1 MKGGGGEGVG
11 GGVGVFDAK
20 IVKKEKILRFVCVV
34 LIIAEDL
41 LDMNHLGT
49 RIPGNTSTDEIV
61 VFTLFYGNYLSIFI
75 VPSIPII
82 PYLCLSRHSR
92 RAVDICSLMP
102 PFSRKSV
109 LNLSISLRSK

>member
-1 MKGGGGEGVG
+1 M
-11 GGVGVFDAK
+11 VFVSRTK
-20 IVKKEKILRFVCVV
+20 VRKKEIKFKKKLRFVRVV

-41 LDMNHLGT
+41 FDMNHLGA

-82 PYLCLSRHSR
+82 PYLCLSRHTR

-102 PFSRKSV
+102 PFSRKSA
-109 LNLSISLRSK
+109 LNLSINFTTSLI